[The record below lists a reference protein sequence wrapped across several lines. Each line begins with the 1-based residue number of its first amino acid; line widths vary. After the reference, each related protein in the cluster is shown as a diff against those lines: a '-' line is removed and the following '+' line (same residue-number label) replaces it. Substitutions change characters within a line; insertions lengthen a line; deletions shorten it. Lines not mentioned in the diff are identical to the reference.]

1 MTRTG
6 AACILAVTVV
16 AGSGAFAVR
25 QHEPAFEVA
34 SVRALPSSPGLPPGF
49 AMNPRRTGDRLTW
62 TTSIYDLTLY
72 AFNLPAWRVSGIQR
86 DAYIAI
92 TAKVD
97 PAATPDAIRP
107 MLRQLLI
114 DRFGLVTHT
123 RTERRS
129 GFTLGVEKNG
139 PKNLET
145 TKADGS
151 VPPMPAYMSG
161 QPPGPFEGFIFTG
174 AADGCCHMTGRGVP
188 MSSLA
193 EELSSQIEAFVIDQ
207 TGLKGRYYFGF
218 AFRRHN
224 HVDPDAVDAPVVFD
238 AVEDELGLTLNTT
251 IGPVEFL
258 VVDRVE
264 KVPTEN

>member
-1 MTRTG
+1 M
-6 AACILAVTVV
+6 A
-16 AGSGAFAVR
+16 AGSGAFAAR

-86 DAYIAI
+86 DAYISI
-92 TAKVD
+92 SAKVD
-97 PAATPDAIRP
+97 PNATADTIRL

-114 DRFGLVTHT
+114 DRFGLGTHK

-129 GFTLGVEKNG
+129 GYTLSVANNG
-139 PKNLET
+139 PMNLET
-145 TKADGS
+145 AKPDGS
-151 VPPMPAYMSG
+151 VPPMPGYMSG

-174 AADGCCHMTGRGVP
+174 AADGCCDMTGRGVP
-188 MSSLA
+188 MSRLA
-193 EELSSQIEAFVIDQ
+193 EEVSSQIEEFVIDQ
-207 TGLKGRYYFGF
+207 TGLKGSYYFGF
-218 AFRRHN
+218 KFRRHN

-238 AVEDELGLTLNTT
+238 AIEDELGLRLNRTT
-251 IGPVEFL
+251 GPVEFL